1 MNATSTIIRYL
12 TRTPAALASQNL
24 SPDAIAR
31 AVWTIVGEPGDTQP
45 GELIHA
51 VGAADALTLVC
62 QDEDSAA
69 GLDLTNLRERV
80 LPRVVD
86 SGIVAAFT
94 AAANVG
100 AVLIT
105 PEHPHWPAGF
115 ADLGLSAPHAL
126 WARGNTALLVAQP
139 SIAVVGA
146 RAATG
151 YGEHVCMDIVA
162 GLVGRGRT
170 IVSGA
175 AYGIDGMAHLAAL
188 ASDGQTVAY
197 LAGGVDRFYP
207 TGHDALLTRIATEGV
222 VASEMAC
229 GAAPTKWR
237 FLMRNRLIAAGSAA
251 TLVVEAGWRSGSLNV
266 AGRAAALGRPL
277 GAVPGPVTSPASAG
291 CHRLIKDFAARII
304 TDVTDAAEL

>member
-1 MNATSTIIRYL
+1 MNALTITQHL
-12 TRTPAALASQNL
+12 TTATAALASQDL

-31 AVWTIVGEPGDTQP
+31 AVWTTIGEPGDTQA
-45 GELIHA
+45 GGLIAA
-51 VGAADALTLVC
+51 VGAADALTLLC
-62 QDEDSAA
+62 QGDDTAA
-69 GLDLTNLRERV
+69 GMDLTNLRERV
-80 LPRVVD
+80 LPRVAD
-86 SGIVAAFT
+86 SAIVTAL
-94 AAANVG
+94 AAAAKVG

-115 ADLGLSAPHAL
+115 ANLGSSAPHAL
-126 WARGNTALLVAQP
+126 WARGNTALLVAQK

-151 YGEHVCMDIVA
+151 YGEHVCMDIVG
-162 GLVGRGRT
+162 GLVGLGHT

-175 AYGIDGMAHLAAL
+175 AYGIDGMAHRAAL

-207 TGHDALLTRIATEGV
+207 TGHDALLTRIVTDGV
-222 VASEMAC
+222 VASEMGC

-237 FLMRNRLIAAGSAA
+237 FLMRNRLIAAGSTA

-266 AGRAAALGRPL
+266 AGHASSLGRPL
-277 GAVPGPVTSPASAG
+277 GAVPGAVTSPSSAG
-291 CHRLIKDFAARII
+291 CHRLIKEFGARII
-304 TDVTDAAEL
+304 TDVTDAAAL